1 MQNAKERIKQE
12 EKKLEALKAS
22 YRLYFATLAE
32 KAGLFDVDFEEDEML
47 MALKEVAAR
56 FRQKKKQTE
65 NMPTDIKQA
74 S

>member
-1 MQNAKERIKQE
+1 MKSSQERIAQE

-32 KAGLFDVDFEEDEML
+32 KAGLFEVAFEEEEML
-47 MALKEVAAR
+47 LALKEVAAR
-56 FRQKKKQTE
+56 FQKKKKQTE
-65 NMPTDIKQA
+65 NTATEIKQA